1 MKYQKWKVDYKMGK
15 TKRMFGENVWNE
27 NDKKIKDFCRRYNES
42 GLKEEVEARRYFSKP
57 SLVRHKKKKEAIK
70 TQKIRVKLEN
80 DYLAE
85 AKRSQQRTGKKKKI
99 KLNDYIND
107 DEHDYSAIYNLDTPT
122 GEEV

>member
-1 MKYQKWKVDYKMGK
+1 MKMK

-27 NDKKIKDFCRRYNES
+27 NDKKIKEFCRRYNES

-70 TQKIRVKLEN
+70 TQKIRVKMEQ

-85 AKRSQQRTGKKKKI
+85 AKRSRQRTGKKKKVI
-99 KLNDYIND
+99 IPVDV
-107 DEHDYSAIYNLDTPT
+107 DEFIGEDFYSEEAIQ
-122 GEEV
+122 